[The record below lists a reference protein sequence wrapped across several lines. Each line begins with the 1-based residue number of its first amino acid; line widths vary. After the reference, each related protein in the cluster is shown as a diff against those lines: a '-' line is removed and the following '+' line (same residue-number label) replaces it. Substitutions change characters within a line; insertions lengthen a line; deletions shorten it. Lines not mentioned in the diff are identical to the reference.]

1 MDEAAPAHGRAAAHI
16 SDPEWQSFESR
27 MRARRAERCL
37 QRAATAIHS
46 GSITEARD
54 ALDEARVLSPADPRV
69 DDLQMQLDSLSRPA
83 IEVESK
89 SFSTAELDLLTTPDV
104 DVLDPIIAEPEPSGF
119 TTLDNHAVGAFEP
132 VHSLDLDSMRTPA
145 LEGWSGVALA
155 PPSREWNRTTSVV
168 TIGLLMS
175 ALVGWQAWGHREEL
189 ISHIP
194 SAHPDVDSST
204 GLAAGTPRAEPA
216 TLPVAH
222 DAPPPA
228 IVPAAQPNPE
238 PLSEEGMTATPR
250 REKEVTLA
258 STPRAAGTAGD
269 HASLEAANRRSA
281 LNPLSSG
288 LTSPV
293 VRKTPEQRTE
303 PPSGAA
309 QRLPGVNPVAAVTE
323 NRAAAPATD
332 TTPTTSAPAATTPP
346 AVTPLVPSVDA
357 PVNSPTSRTE
367 PAPSLPSEPPPSTP
381 SSPAPTVASRDQSAA
396 IRAALNRYE
405 AAYNRLDVA
414 SARSV
419 WPSLD
424 QHALSRAFESLA
436 SQRVSLGNCSVIVTG
451 TAARA
456 DCSGT
461 AAWTPKVGG
470 SERKSSRKWT
480 FDLTESDGAWRIVRV
495 QAR

>member
-1 MDEAAPAHGRAAAHI
+1 VIDDDAPAHGRAAAHI
-16 SDPEWQSFESR
+16 SNPEWQSFETR

-37 QRAATAIHS
+37 QRAATAIHNA
-46 GSITEARD
+46 SIAEALD
-54 ALDEARVLSPADPRV
+54 ALDEARDLSPADPRIL
-69 DDLQMQLDSLSRPA
+69 DLQTQMDSLNRPA
-83 IEVESK
+83 IAVESH
-89 SFSTAELDLLTTPDV
+89 SLNTAELDLTPDV
-104 DVLDPIIAEPEPSGF
+104 DLLHPIIAEPKPSGF
-119 TTLDNHAVGAFEP
+119 TSLDNDAVGAFEP

-145 LEGWSGVALA
+145 LGGWSGVALA

-168 TIGLLMS
+168 SIGLLMS
-175 ALVGWQAWGHREEL
+175 ALIGWQAWGHREEL

-204 GLAAGTPRAEPA
+204 GLAAGTPGAEPA

-228 IVPAAQPNPE
+228 VVPAAQPNPE
-238 PLSEEGMTATPR
+238 PVSEEGIPATPL
-250 REKEVTLA
+250 REEEVTSA
-258 STPRAAGTAGD
+258 PTPRAAGTAGD
-269 HASLEAANRRSA
+269 NASLEATNRRPA

-293 VRKTPEQRTE
+293 IRETPGQRTE
-303 PPSGAA
+303 PPSAA
-309 QRLPGVNPVAAVTE
+309 QRLPGGHPVAAVTE

-332 TTPTTSAPAATTPP
+332 TTPTTPAPAAATPP
-346 AVTPLVPSVDA
+346 AVSPLVPSVDP
-357 PVNSPTSRTE
+357 PVISPTSRTE
-367 PAPSLPSEPPPSTP
+367 PAPALPSAPPPSTP
-381 SSPAPTVASRDQSAA
+381 SSPAPTVTSRDQSAA

-414 SARSV
+414 TARSV

-436 SQRVSLGNCSVIVTG
+436 SQRVSLGNCSVIVNA

-470 SERKSSRKWT
+470 GERRSSRNWT